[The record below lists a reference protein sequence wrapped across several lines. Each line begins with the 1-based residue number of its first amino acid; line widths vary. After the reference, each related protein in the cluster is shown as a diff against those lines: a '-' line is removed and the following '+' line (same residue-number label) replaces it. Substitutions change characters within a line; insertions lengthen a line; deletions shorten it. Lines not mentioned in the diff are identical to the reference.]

1 MVPSSLLRSGT
12 SFHMVNF
19 AVSGLGDLV
28 SLHVCIALLMEKKE
42 EFFSHLLKKKKMNS
56 RPLNNA

>member
-42 EFFSHLLKKKKMNS
+42 EFFSHLLKKKKK
-56 RPLNNA
+56 

>member
-28 SLHVCIALLMEKKE
+28 SLHVCIALLMEKKRN
-42 EFFSHLLKKKKMNS
+42 FSLICFKKKNELKTIK
-56 RPLNNA
+56 